1 MTMYIKRIA
10 ALCCLLVFLSSALPV
25 FALEG
30 EGSSSTSVI
39 SEEMILP
46 GSSTVTEET
55 APPVTE
61 TPPPAVQEA
70 PQPLVVIRGS
80 QSPSSISADQEAQV
94 TITVENVNGKELISP
109 ILTVTPS
116 DSLMILGG
124 SSSFSMENVPEG
136 QIKSVTLKVKGT
148 GTISSPAQS
157 LGVELRFNYDN
168 NVTQVQATV
177 SDRIPISAQVKAPQK
192 ATQPAPHITRTPL
205 QAIQPG
211 QEFSLVVTVKNVGD
225 AAMDNTLATVSA
237 PDGLILQNDNSAFS
251 LGSIGPGKS
260 AILTLNLKAKNDLA
274 STMEAVGLDL
284 KYSYSSGE
292 GTVQGST
299 SEKINL
305 TTTPSTSA
313 PGSVPNIIVD
323 TFNYGKDPVAAGS
336 DFPLSFTLLNTGNLP
351 VENLVV
357 TVDGGDSFTIDGGSN
372 TLYHRRLSASGKQT
386 ETIRLQALSTAK
398 TGAQSLAINCRY
410 EYSEGGKRS
419 PATADIRLSIPV
431 IQPDRFQVSPPVIPD
446 TIYAGEE
453 LTLSLNY
460 VNKGK
465 GEASN
470 VEAILEGN
478 VDSPAK
484 TQYLGNFESGKSGS
498 IGFVMTPNTPGQLP
512 LTLKINYEDG
522 NQEVHTLTFPLKLE
536 VQEAMDLSFDDM
548 DLPDQEKKPPV
559 FLLIPA
565 GLILAGA
572 GGWFFF
578 LHRKK
583 SLAAAAPQ
591 EEADDSW
598 DEWDEFDTP
607 QQDLYER
614 GDEE

>member
-1 MTMYIKRIA
+1 MYIKRIA

-39 SEEMILP
+39 SEEVILP

-55 APPVTE
+55 TPPPVTE
-61 TPPPAVQEA
+61 TVPPAVQEA

-80 QSPSSISADQEAQV
+80 QSPSSISAGQEAQV

-124 SSSFSMENVPEG
+124 SSSFSMENVPQG
-136 QIKSVTLKVKGT
+136 QSKSVTLKVKGT

-192 ATQPAPHITRTPL
+192 ATQPAPQITRTPL

-211 QEFSLVVTVKNVGD
+211 QEFSLVVTIKNVGD
-225 AAMDNTLATVSA
+225 AAMDNTLATISA
-237 PDGLILQNDNSAFS
+237 PDGLILQNDNSSFS

-260 AILTLNLKAKNDLA
+260 AILTLNLKAKSDLA
-274 STMEAVGLDL
+274 TTMESVGLDL

-292 GTVQGST
+292 GTIQGST

-323 TFNYGKDPVAAGS
+323 TYNYGKDAVAAGS

-398 TGAQSLAINCRY
+398 TGAQSLAISCRY

-536 VQEAMDLSFDDM
+536 VQEALDLSFDDM
-548 DLPDQEKKPPV
+548 DLPEQEKKPPV
-559 FLLIPA
+559 LLLIPA

-572 GGWFFF
+572 GAGLFF

-591 EEADDSW
+591 EGADDSW